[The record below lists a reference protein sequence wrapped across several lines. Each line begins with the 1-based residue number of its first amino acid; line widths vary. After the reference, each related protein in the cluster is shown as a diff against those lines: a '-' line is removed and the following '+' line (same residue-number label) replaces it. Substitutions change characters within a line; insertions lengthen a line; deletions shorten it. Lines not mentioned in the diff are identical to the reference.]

1 MTIQW
6 SFLQGAGGEMQ
17 MLRGVSNTSKIPP
30 KPFSCLSW
38 HLQVFLLKWWICRH
52 GHDIIPWWEA
62 ELILSTWKEN
72 SNNWL
77 KMQCRLLQASPIPH
91 TGLGTDGKTSLLD
104 WKILNKSGAK
114 KIFHIWLWDTFK
126 NKLWTPSHG
135 DWSEIPTPYPP
146 ALKLGDIDGLKT
158 LS

>member
-1 MTIQW
+1 
-6 SFLQGAGGEMQ
+6 MQ
-17 MLRGVSNTSKIPP
+17 MLRGVSKISEIPP
-30 KPFSCLSW
+30 KPCSCLSW
-38 HLQVFLLKWWICRH
+38 HLEVFLLKRWVWTCRH
-52 GHDIIPWWEA
+52 WPWYNP
-62 ELILSTWKEN
+62 LVGDRTDPGRKGFWKQN
-72 SNNWL
+72 SNNCL

-91 TGLGTDGKTSLLD
+91 SGLGTDGKTSLLD

-126 NKLWTPSHG
+126 NKLWTPRHG
-135 DWSEIPTPYPP
+135 DWSKIPTPFPP